1 VDPRVGKR
9 QFACPKA
16 ACQKKR
22 EAVQQGAWRR
32 RNPEYFA
39 ARRIAEKASAERPET
54 PTLRPPL
61 DRLPWDVAQMQFKAE
76 GAEFLAEF
84 GRVLVRDAQ
93 MQIRPEVGDTS

>member
-1 VDPRVGKR
+1 VGKR
-9 QFACPKA
+9 QFACPKP

-22 EAVQQGAWRR
+22 EAVQQAAWRR
-32 RNPEYFA
+32 RNPDYFT

-54 PTLRPPL
+54 PVLRSPL

-84 GRVLVRDAQ
+84 GRVLAKHAQ
-93 MQIRPEVGDTS
+93 VQMRPEAVDTS